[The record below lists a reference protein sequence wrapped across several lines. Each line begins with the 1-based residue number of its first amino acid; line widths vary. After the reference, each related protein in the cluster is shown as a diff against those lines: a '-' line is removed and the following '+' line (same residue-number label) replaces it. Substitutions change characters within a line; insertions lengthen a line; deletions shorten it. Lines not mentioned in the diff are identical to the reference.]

1 MSSQR
6 PLLKRVK
13 ARLLTAFAGA
23 AIVTLLVLSGL
34 TWRADAWL
42 YDQFSRH
49 VPRAADDRIVVV
61 AIDEKSLSELG
72 RWPWSRRVHA
82 QLIDRLGAAGARG
95 IALDILLSE
104 PALFDPEGDALLAQ
118 ALSKSGKVVLPIFA
132 EAEHLNGPAVELMPI
147 PEFAAS
153 AASLGHVDMALDADG
168 VARSVFLR
176 AGLGSPHWPSLA
188 LALSQ
193 TGSET
198 GSRQDLPGLRNPDLA
213 QASALQWVRDHR
225 VLIPFVDPPN
235 AFQTVSYSDV
245 LNGRIPLAQLRGRW
259 VLVGLTAAGMGNP
272 LPMPGWSANAP
283 RVSGVDYQAN
293 VLNMMVRDEAI
304 VPLTPLAH
312 VLLSILL
319 VVLPLALFGLPGLRK
334 VWRPIVLVLALVPLL
349 AFLMLRLGDAW
360 FAPMSSLIV
369 LAIGALLWMARSLR
383 RTRHQAQSDPL
394 TGLSN
399 RIRFDEEL
407 EQELRSARRTG
418 QPLSLLLL
426 DVDYFKRLNDSMGH
440 PAGDEVLRTFA
451 TILRGRARRPRDL
464 VARLGG
470 DEFAVLLPE
479 TTPQAAAAIATTIHV
494 DLANLS
500 TRTGHHVP
508 VPPFTASIGIHTTQ
522 GGELAD
528 EVMERADSALYQA
541 KQAGRNRSFSHAM
554 EDGSSA

>member
-1 MSSQR
+1 M
-6 PLLKRVK
+6 LKRIK
-13 ARLLTAFAGA
+13 SRLLTALAGA
-23 AIVTLLVLSGL
+23 AVVTLLVLSGL
-34 TWRADAWL
+34 TWRMDAWM
-42 YDQFSRH
+42 YDAFSRH
-49 VPRAADDRIVVV
+49 IPRAADDRIVVV

-72 RWPWSRRVHA
+72 RWPWSRRMHA
-82 QLIDRLGAAGARG
+82 QLIDRLGTAGARG

-104 PALFDPEGDALLAQ
+104 PALYDPEGDALLAQ
-118 ALSKSGKVVLPIFA
+118 ALNKSGKVVLPVFA
-132 EAEHLNGPAVELMPI
+132 EAEQLNGPAVELMPI

-193 TGSET
+193 LGAENTAEP
-198 GSRQDLPGLRNPDLA
+198 RLPGVRNPDLA
-213 QASALQWVRDHR
+213 DASAHHWVRDHR

-235 AFQTVSYSDV
+235 AYQTVSYADV
-245 LNGRIPLAQLRGRW
+245 LAGRVPHASLRGRW
-259 VLVGLTAAGMGNP
+259 ALVGLTAAGMGKA
-272 LPMPGWSANAP
+272 LPMPGGAADAP
-283 RVSGVDYQAN
+283 RASGLDYQAN
-293 VLNMMVRDEAI
+293 VLNMLVNGTAI
-304 VPLTPLAH
+304 VPLGSVAH
-312 VLLSILL
+312 ALLSILL
-319 VVLPLALFGLPGLRK
+319 VVLPLVLFGLPGLRK
-334 VWRPIVLVLALVPLL
+334 VSRPILLVLVLVPVISFLL
-349 AFLMLRLGDAW
+349 LRFGAIW
-360 FAPMSSLIV
+360 FPPMPALIV
-369 LAIGALLWMARSLR
+369 LCIGVISWMARSLR
-383 RTRHQAQSDPL
+383 RTRRQAQSDPL

-407 EQELRSARRTG
+407 DQELRAARRTG

-494 DLANLS
+494 DLANLA
-500 TRTGHHVP
+500 TRTGHHAP
-508 VPPFTASIGIHTTQ
+508 VAPFTASIGIHTTY
-522 GGELAD
+522 GGSELAE
-528 EVMERADSALYQA
+528 EVMERADAALYQA
-541 KQAGRNRSFSHAM
+541 KQAGRNRSYTHAQ
-554 EDGSSA
+554 DGIPTA

>member
-1 MSSQR
+1 M
-6 PLLKRVK
+6 LKRIK
-13 ARLLTAFAGA
+13 SRLLTALAGA

-34 TWRADAWL
+34 TWRMDAWT
-42 YDQFSRH
+42 YDYFSRH
-49 VPRAADDRIVVV
+49 IPRAADDRIVVV

-72 RWPWSRRVHA
+72 RWPWSRRLHA

-104 PALFDPEGDALLAQ
+104 PALYDPEGDALLAK
-118 ALSKSGKVVLPIFA
+118 ALNASGKVVLPVFA
-132 EAEHLNGPAVELMPI
+132 EAEHLNGPAVELLPI

-153 AASLGHVDMALDADG
+153 AAALGHVDMALDADG

-193 TGSET
+193 LGSET
-198 GSRQDLPGLRNPDLA
+198 GTAHNLPGLRNPDLGES
-213 QASALQWVRDHR
+213 SAHHWVRDHR
-225 VLIPFVDPPN
+225 VLVPFVDPPN
-235 AFQTVSYSDV
+235 AYQTVSFSDV
-245 LNGRIPLAQLRGRW
+245 LDGRIPQAQLRGRW
-259 VLVGLTAAGMGNP
+259 VVVGLTAAGMGNSLP
-272 LPMPGWSANAP
+272 LPGASADAP
-283 RVSGVDYQAN
+283 RMSGLDYQSN
-293 VLNMMVRDEAI
+293 VLNMLVNGTAI
-304 VPLTPLAH
+304 VPLATPAQ

-319 VVLPLALFGLPGLRK
+319 VVLPLLLFGLPGLHK
-334 VWRPIVLVLALVPLL
+334 VWRPIVLVLVLVPVVSLL
-349 AFLMLRLGDAW
+349 LLRLGAAW
-360 FAPMSSLIV
+360 FAPMPALIV

-394 TGLSN
+394 TGLAN

-407 EQELRSARRTG
+407 EQEMRSARRTG

-440 PAGDEVLRTFA
+440 PAGDEVLRSFA

-479 TTPQAAAAIATTIHV
+479 TTSQAAAAIATTIHV

-508 VPPFTASIGIHTTQ
+508 VPAFTASIGIHTTQ

-528 EVMERADSALYQA
+528 EVMERADTALYQA
-541 KQAGRNRSFSHAM
+541 KQAGRNRSFSHAL
-554 EDGSSA
+554 EGNASA